1 MNDQSV
7 ALSRNAGGRDC
18 KYVSAAVNKD
28 LVQVPGRSSV
38 VIAKHVVF
46 VCHLVG
52 HAHFCFVEIV
62 A

>member
-1 MNDQSV
+1 MTNLLRYQEMLEV
-7 ALSRNAGGRDC
+7 ETA

-52 HAHFCFVEIV
+52 HAHVCFVEIV